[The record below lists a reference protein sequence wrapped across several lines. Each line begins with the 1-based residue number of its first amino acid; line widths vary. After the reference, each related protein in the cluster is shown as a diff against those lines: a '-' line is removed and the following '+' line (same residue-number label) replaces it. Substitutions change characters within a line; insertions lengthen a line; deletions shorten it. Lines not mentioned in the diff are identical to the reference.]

1 MFGRGHEVVSGGRA
15 NNNIYCH
22 QSRAAIGTL
31 CDIIKGLLSNPVVVF
46 GDFIDRLVQGFLHN
60 IFHICFL
67 HLASLR
73 IDLSEFSTI

>member
-46 GDFIDRLVQGFLHN
+46 GDFIDRMVQGFLHN
-60 IFHICFL
+60 IFQGLYVKGEISRKCVSSIWPH
-67 HLASLR
+67 
-73 IDLSEFSTI
+73 